1 MLFDAKNF
9 NGEVF
14 DTIVRTTPNLRMN
27 QLISS
32 RAITEKNDYAGQLPD
47 QKGGHFISTIIKA
60 RIGGSADNYDG
71 STDITTDSRGN
82 YTMGRIV
89 IGRAHGWTEKDF
101 SADITGDDYMPAG
114 AEVAEYFDDI
124 DQDCLLATLNGIY
137 SMTGTANLEFV
148 NGHTLD
154 VSANSDGVF
163 NATTLNIAMQQALG
177 DRKAK
182 FSLAIMHSVVATNL
196 ENLKLLEY
204 MKYTDAQ
211 GIERTLTLATL
222 NGRMVLI
229 DDTMPVTVVAAVYTI
244 TADIALDADK
254 TYYTRSGSAGAYV
267 YTAVATPDVAN
278 IATYY
283 ELTTAAYTK
292 YTTYVLGDGAVEYT
306 NCPVSVPSEMDRN
319 ILTNGGETTLVQ
331 RQRKIFAPFG
341 ISWKSPS
348 IISPTNT
355 QLETGANWEL
365 ANDNSLTTKKYYP
378 VKDIAIARIITRG

>member
-1 MLFDAKNF
+1 MLFDVKNF

-14 DTIVRTTPNLRMN
+14 DTMVRTTPNLRMN
-27 QLISS
+27 ELLKSK
-32 RAITEKNDYAGQLPD
+32 AIVEKNEYASQIPN
-47 QKGGHFISTIIKA
+47 QKGGHYVTSIIKQ
-60 RIGGSADNYDG
+60 RIGGDADNYDG
-71 STDITTDSRGN
+71 NTDITVTSRGN

-101 SADITGDDYMPAG
+101 SADITGDDYMPAA

-124 DQDCLLATLNGIY
+124 DQDTLLATLKGIY
-137 SMTGTANLEFV
+137 SMTGAANLEFV

-154 VSANSDGVF
+154 VSANTTGLFD
-163 NATTLNIAMQQALG
+163 ATTLNNAMQKALG

-229 DDTMPVTVVAAVYTI
+229 DDTMPVTTVDAVYTLTTDTEI
-244 TADIALDADK
+244 NTDK
-254 TYYTRSGSAGAYV
+254 TYYTQSGTVGSYV
-267 YTAVATPDVAN
+267 YTAVETPDVAD

-283 ELTTAAYTK
+283 ELTAAAYTK

-306 NCPVSVPSEMDRN
+306 NCGAEVPSEMDRDT
-319 ILTNGGETTLVQ
+319 LSNGGETWLVQ
-331 RQRKIFAPFG
+331 RQRKIFAPYG
-341 ISWKSPS
+341 ISFKTQS
-348 IISPTNT
+348 IISPTNA
-355 QLETGANWEL
+355 QLETGSNWEI
-365 ANDNSLTTKKYYP
+365 ANDNSTTTKKYYP
-378 VKDIAIARIITRG
+378 VRDIAIARVITRG